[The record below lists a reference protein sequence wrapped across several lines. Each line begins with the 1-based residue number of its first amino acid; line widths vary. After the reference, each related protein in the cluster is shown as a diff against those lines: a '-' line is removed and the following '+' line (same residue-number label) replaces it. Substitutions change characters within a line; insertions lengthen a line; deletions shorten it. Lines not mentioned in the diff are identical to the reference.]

1 MSRLGIDIGDTE
13 VLLYTRSFLGNKYI
27 FSPQGKVSV
36 EKQWNDY
43 PAAYAYQTVVRDI
56 SVYSKKLPVYETM
69 HDIFIPGTFCFMLG
83 HPYYGAM
90 GEVLSHWISCITLV
104 KINVILNYFEIY

>member
-1 MSRLGIDIGDTE
+1 MSRLGVDIGDVD

-27 FSPQGKVSV
+27 FGAQGKVTV
-36 EKQWNDY
+36 EKHWNDY
-43 PAAYAYQTVVRDI
+43 FAFYAYQTVVRDI

-90 GEVLSHWISCITLV
+90 GEVQSLSLDFFLCHIIEENFLIS
-104 KINVILNYFEIY
+104 EIY

>member
-1 MSRLGIDIGDTE
+1 MSRLGIDVGDTN
-13 VLLYTRSFLGNKYI
+13 VLLYARTYLGNRYV
-27 FSPQGKVSV
+27 FGVQGKVTI

-43 PAAYAYQTVVRDI
+43 PMAYAYQTIVKDI
-56 SVYSKKLPVYETM
+56 SVYSKKLPVYKTM

-90 GEVLSHWISCITLV
+90 GEVHCIGL
-104 KINVILNYFEIY
+104 YIYI